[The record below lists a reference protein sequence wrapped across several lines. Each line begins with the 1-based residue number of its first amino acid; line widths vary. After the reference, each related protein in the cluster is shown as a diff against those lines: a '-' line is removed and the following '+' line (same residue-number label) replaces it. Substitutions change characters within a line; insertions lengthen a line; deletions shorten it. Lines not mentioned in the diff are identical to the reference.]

1 MIGYYINLKHRE
13 DRKTHI
19 ETMKQ
24 QYPFFENIERMEA
37 IYNNR
42 GDIGCSLSHIKCLT
56 EISKK
61 QESHYLIMEDDFFI
75 FNPSHFEEFLKDFE
89 KIKDNTNWD
98 ILVLTPRGNT
108 VTKNYINEFNKI
120 NNNQTA
126 TCYILTQQ
134 MVEIL
139 LKRNKESV
147 LHLMNNDDPNLWAL
161 DQCWKPL
168 QLEYNFIYYEHL
180 FGGQLPCYSDIEK
193 RNVDYN
199 QRFINQNNY

>member
-1 MIGYYINLKHRE
+1 M
-13 DRKTHI
+13 
-19 ETMKQ
+19 
-24 QYPFFENIERMEA
+24 
-37 IYNNR
+37 
-42 GDIGCSLSHIKCLT
+42 
-56 EISKK
+56 
-61 QESHYLIMEDDFFI
+61 
-75 FNPSHFEEFLKDFE
+75 FE

-108 VTKNYINEFNKI
+108 VTKNYINNFNKI
-120 NNNQTA
+120 NKNQTA
-126 TCYILTQQ
+126 TCYILKQN

-139 LKRNKESV
+139 LKRNKDSV
-147 LHLMNNDDPNLWAL
+147 LHLMKNDDPNLWAL